1 MTINTRHELGNCK
14 NEWWFS
20 TPIIILIVVRCFC
33 GCCFFI
39 WHSRVLFCMFC
50 GMYYDSYTTKEI
62 LFRKCAD
69 ERKPSVARFFHF
81 KCTHNVII
89 FLLHYWK
96 FRFSASVVDI
106 GILHKSSMHVL
117 DYKLIRL
124 IACKMQ

>member
-1 MTINTRHELGNCK
+1 MNLAIVKMNNDSVPPSSYSSSSVASVVVV
-14 NEWWFS
+14 FS
-20 TPIIILIVVRCFC
+20 FDTQVCSSVCFVVCIRNPI
-33 GCCFFI
+33 
-39 WHSRVLFCMFC
+39 
-50 GMYYDSYTTKEI
+50 TTKEI
-62 LFRKCAD
+62 LFHKCAD

-89 FLLHYWK
+89 FLLHYSK